1 LPYQNPCGIKP
12 NMKKIPVA
20 IAKGVGCTPWMIKKI
35 NQGKQPSLK
44 LAIKIVEAMDG
55 EAPRLVEMIPLL
67 KKAFS
72 IMIRQGVG

>member
-1 LPYQNPCGIKP
+1 
-12 NMKKIPVA
+12 MKKIPSA
-20 IAKGVGCTPWMIKKI
+20 IAKKAGCTSSMIQKI
-35 NQGKQPSLK
+35 NEGHQPSLK

-55 EAPRLVEMIPLL
+55 DAPRLVEMIPLL